1 MRYSLILIFISFMSA
16 SPLYAWHDWTHI
28 AIAKV
33 AGYERWFNATG
44 PDMAKIKA
52 GRREGLNHYYDN
64 PEDKEVTPGKV
75 LGQAAMYNSPTD
87 RTGHIYGAIIGALR
101 EYLQVRGEGKYAEYH
116 LAYAIHYMTDLCQP
130 LHNMPFDEFNRE
142 NHARFDGVIDD
153 EVFQHMDRIRS
164 YMYPIKIR
172 KNKFEADLGREIAR
186 IANISRH
193 LGKRLRKEGR
203 VITRDEAYQQLGH
216 CASLI
221 KAVVSLLGK
230 K

>member
-1 MRYSLILIFISFMSA
+1 MRCIVILTLIVFLNA
-16 SPLYAWHDWTHI
+16 NLLYAWHDRTHI
-28 AIAKV
+28 AVARV

-75 LGQAAMYNSPTD
+75 LGQAGLYNSSTD

-101 EYLQVRGEGKYAEYH
+101 EYLKVKGEGKYPEYH

-142 NHARFDGVIDD
+142 NHGRFDAVVDD
-153 EVFQHMDRIRS
+153 EVLQHLDRIKS

-172 KNKFEADLGREIAR
+172 RSNFETDLSREIAR

-203 VITRDEAYQQLGH
+203 VITRVEAYRQLGH
-216 CASLI
+216 CASLV
-221 KAVVSLLGK
+221 KAVVGVVRK